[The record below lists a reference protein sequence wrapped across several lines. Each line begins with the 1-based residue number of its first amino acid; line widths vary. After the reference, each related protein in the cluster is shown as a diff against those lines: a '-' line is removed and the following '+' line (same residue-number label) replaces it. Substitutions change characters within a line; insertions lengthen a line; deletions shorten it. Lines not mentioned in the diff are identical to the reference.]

1 MSRQILKKMMKKKRM
16 QVNAILV
23 EDAVNAQSVVD
34 VDVAVVVV
42 VELPV
47 NSKS

>member
-1 MSRQILKKMMKKKRM
+1 MKKKKRM

-23 EDAVNAQSVVD
+23 EDAVNAQSVV

-42 VELPV
+42 VERTT
-47 NSKS
+47 SKLQKLAAVCLKP

>member
-1 MSRQILKKMMKKKRM
+1 MSRQILKKMKKKKRM

-23 EDAVNAQSVVD
+23 EDAVNEQSVVD
-34 VDVAVVVV
+34 VDLAVVVV
-42 VELPV
+42 VEIPV

>member
-1 MSRQILKKMMKKKRM
+1 MSRQILKKMMKKQTM
-16 QVNAILV
+16 QVNAIQV
-23 EDAVNAQSVVD
+23 EDAVNAQSVV

>member
-1 MSRQILKKMMKKKRM
+1 MSRQILKKMKKKKRM
-16 QVNAILV
+16 QLNAILV
-23 EDAVNAQSVVD
+23 EDAVNAQSIVVD
-34 VDVAVVVV
+34 LAVVVV